1 MKLLLTTLL
10 TISLGF
16 TSTWNSIHSEEASN
30 TKLEVVSSTIE
41 RTEIN
46 FEIEGFHLV
55 PVNTPQGS
63 MMKVQLEDGASL
75 LEAGAPDLQKFSRS
89 IIIPDNKQMA
99 LKVISAE
106 YVDYENI
113 HIAPSKGNLTR
124 SVNPA
129 EIPFE
134 FGSVYEQ
141 NTFFPGDIAQ
151 LGDPYILRD
160 LRGVTVEFT
169 PFQYN
174 PVQQKLRV
182 YSAITVEV
190 YSNGVGQV
198 NVLNKTRAGIQKYAS
213 EFKSIYEGHFLNFNN
228 DTRFDYLVDHGNF
241 LIISYGSFMSQM
253 QPLVDWKNRKGIPTE
268 MVDVSAIGSNA
279 TSIKNYVTDYYNT
292 HGLTFLLLVGDA
304 AQVPSTYISGS
315 ASDPNYGFLSGGDSY
330 AEVIVGRFS
339 AESPSHVT
347 TQVERSI
354 NYERYPH
361 AGADWYASTL
371 GVASNQGPGFGGYT
385 DDDFQE
391 YVLQPLLLDF
401 TYDSYQGIY
410 DPSGSVSQGTSA
422 INNGVGFINYTGHGY
437 QQGWGNGAA
446 LGNSNV
452 DALTNNNK
460 LPFVI
465 TVGCNVGEF
474 DDYLSFGEVWQRATN
489 GGEPTGGIAHYGS
502 TISQS
507 WEPPMHGQYGMNL
520 ILTESLDENLTRT
533 IGGIATNGC
542 MYMNDAQ
549 GSSGIN
555 ETKYWTLF
563 GDPTVPMRSAA
574 PSDVSASHEDVIIL
588 GSAEFSVSTG
598 TEGDLVALSRN
609 GELLVSAYTNSF
621 GTAVLELGDAA
632 TVPGELDLV
641 VTGFNYFPYET
652 TVMVLSPEGAYVLVN
667 DVEVSSGT
675 DDMIEYGETVN
686 LSLNLENVGN
696 DGASNVSVNLS
707 TDDMYISITNGNAST
722 SYIGASG
729 TANVSGLSF
738 TVSPNVPN
746 GHSFDL
752 ACAIS
757 SGGDT
762 WESELSLT
770 AYAPDIELNSLV
782 GDLNPGE
789 STALAVNLDNNGG
802 AVINY
807 PIVSLESNDAYVTI
821 SNVGFSNAYYWD
833 NTMTETLSA
842 TVSISSACPI
852 GHLAEFSV
860 EITGLN
866 AEGYASNVS
875 FSIPVGQVTAGFE
888 NGLNGLDWQL
898 SGDSDWDADGS
909 EASSGNSSAKSG
921 AIADNQE
928 STLSVTLD
936 VTADGVIEF
945 EYKVSA
951 EYSTS
956 GSYFYDGLEF
966 YIDNTLQGQFQSTT
980 SGESPWTHV
989 SFPVS
994 AGERTFR
1001 WSYVKDGG
1009 GGSTDCT
1016 NTDCAD
1022 AAWID
1027 DVIFPPAYVEGGGGG
1042 MMGDLNGDEVL
1053 NVLDIIIMVNV
1064 ILGVEPFN
1072 PAADLNGDGIVN
1084 ILDVVQ
1090 EVNLILGPRVDNASH
1105 IKIFDTGDAVN
1116 YTADGYVGA
1125 VKLTL
1130 KHADEANLYLTT
1142 QALVAEQFS
1151 TDYETTILIVAPES
1165 GQLFTYDGD
1174 IEISHVEAANSEQF
1188 IDIVIPQETSLHAAY
1203 PNPFNPTT
1211 TVSFVLSENGVVDLS
1226 VYSITGRLVETL
1238 ASGSMVAGNY
1248 EQTWNASLHPSG
1260 MYFLRLQTDD
1270 KSYSQ
1275 KLMVIK

>member
-1 MKLLLTTLL
+1 MKLLITLII

-16 TSTWNSIHSEEASN
+16 SSTWNAINSEDVTS
-30 TKLEVVSSTIE
+30 TKLEVLSSTIE
-41 RTEIN
+41 TTEIN
-46 FEIEGFHLV
+46 FEIDGFHLV
-55 PVNTPQGS
+55 PITTPEGIMLQAR
-63 MMKVQLEDGASL
+63 LEDGASL
-75 LEAGAPDLQKFSRS
+75 LQEGAPELQKFSRS

-99 LKVISAE
+99 LKVISAD
-106 YVDYENI
+106 YVDYADVL
-113 HIAPSKGNLTR
+113 IAPSKGNLSR
-124 SVNPA
+124 LVNPA
-129 EIPFE
+129 DVPFE
-134 FGSVYEQ
+134 FGSVYQ
-141 NTFFPGDIAQ
+141 DDAFFPGSIAG
-151 LGDPYILRD
+151 LGSPYILRD
-160 LRGVTVEFT
+160 LRGVTIEFT

-174 PVQQKLRV
+174 PVQKTLRV
-182 YSAITVEV
+182 YFNITVEV
-190 YSNGVGQV
+190 FADGIGEV
-198 NVLNKTRAGIQKYAS
+198 NVLNTQRSGVQKYAS
-213 EFKSIYEGHFLNFNN
+213 EFKSIYDGHFLNFSN
-228 DTRFDYLVDHGNF
+228 DNRFDYLVDHGNF

-253 QPLVDWKNRKGIPTE
+253 QPLVDWKNKKGIPTE
-268 MVDVSAIGSNA
+268 MVDVNEIGSNA

-304 AQVPSTYISGS
+304 AQVPSTYIGGS

-339 AESPSHVT
+339 AESPAHVT

-361 AGADWYASTL
+361 AGADWYSSTL

-391 YVLQPLLLDF
+391 LVLQPILMDF
-401 TYDSYQGIY
+401 TYDNYQGIY

-422 INNGVGFINYTGHGY
+422 INSGVGFINYTGHGY

-555 ETKYWTLF
+555 ETNYWTLF
-563 GDPTVPMRSAA
+563 GDPTVPMRTAA
-574 PSDVSASHEDVIIL
+574 PSNVNASHEDVIIL
-588 GSAEFSVSTG
+588 GSAEFSLSTG

-609 GELLVSAYTNSF
+609 GELLASAYTNSF
-621 GTAVLELGDAA
+621 GTAALDLGDAA

-652 TVMVLSPEGAYVLVN
+652 SVTVLSPEGAYVLVN
-667 DVEVSSGT
+667 DVTVNSGF
-675 DDMIEYGETVN
+675 DDVIEYGETVE

-696 DGASNVSVNLS
+696 DAASNVTVSLSSDDPYISVNDGS
-707 TDDMYISITNGNAST
+707 AST
-722 SYIGASG
+722 GYIASNG
-729 TANVSGLSF
+729 TVSVSGLSF
-738 TVSPNVPN
+738 AVSASIPNDYN
-746 GHSFDL
+746 FTLDCS
-752 ACAIS
+752 IS

-762 WESELSLT
+762 WESELNLT
-770 AYAPDIELNSLV
+770 AYAPLIELNSLA

-789 STALAVNLDNNGG
+789 STSLAVNLDNNGG

-807 PIVSLESNDAYVTI
+807 PVVSLESNDMYVTI

-842 TVSISSACPI
+842 TVGISNACPI
-852 GHLAEFSV
+852 GHLAEFTV
-860 EITGLN
+860 EISGSN
-866 AEGYASNVS
+866 AEGYASSLS

-898 SGDSDWDADGS
+898 SGDSDWGADGS

-921 AIADNQE
+921 AITDNQE
-928 STLSVTLD
+928 STLSVILD

-945 EYKVSA
+945 DYKVSA

-966 YIDNTLQGQFQSTT
+966 YIDNALQGQFQSTT
-980 SGESPWTHV
+980 SGGSPWTRV
-989 SFPVS
+989 SFPVA

-1027 DVIFPPAYVEGGGGG
+1027 DIVFPPAYVEGGEG

-1090 EVNLILGPRVDNASH
+1090 EVNLILGPRVDDASY
-1105 IKIFDTGDAVN
+1105 IEMYNTGDALN
-1116 YTADGYVGA
+1116 YTADGYIGA
-1125 VKLTL
+1125 IKIVINHGNDFRINLTE
-1130 KHADEANLYLTT
+1130 D
-1142 QALVAEQFS
+1142 ALVAELVS
-1151 TDYETTILIVAPES
+1151 KRNETTILVVAPES
-1165 GQLFTYDGD
+1165 GQLFTFEGNM
-1174 IEISHVEAANSEQF
+1174 EIVQVEAANSENF
-1188 IDIVIPQETSLHAAY
+1188 IDIVIPEKTTLQAAY
-1203 PNPFNPTT
+1203 PNPFNPST
-1211 TVSFVLSENGVVDLS
+1211 TVGFILAENAAVNLS
-1226 VYSITGRLVETL
+1226 VYNITGRLLETL
-1238 ASGSMVAGNY
+1238 VSGQLEAGKY
-1248 EQTWNASLHPSG
+1248 EQTWDASQHPSG
-1260 MYFLRLQTDD
+1260 MYFLRLQTSDQ
-1270 KSYSQ
+1270 SHSQ